1 MTANRGAYLSREIS
15 NWMGFLAL
23 YPSRHLG
30 IHRLLFY
37 ISRPS
42 PPLVHPSRAGTGRN
56 RIRFHEFARKLFT
69 ARHNTGGTI
78 WRVGEASSF
87 YISLVCFPFLLTNDD
102 EDGHV
107 FIRNFESQRAYDV
120 ENGWSIDFGERSRVR
135 GGGATDEVKPAI
147 ALFMIPWRRC
157 IYHFST
163 VPSILR
169 FFVSTAI
176 PFTPGFA
183 HSILCFWRSGFKA
196 EGVSNVG
203 GIEREFRRNFTG
215 EQQLGENLDGILGS
229 GRVEIL
235 VEDFIIGIS
244 LLFIK
249 L

>member
-107 FIRNFESQRAYDV
+107 FIRNFESH
-120 ENGWSIDFGERSRVR
+120 R
-135 GGGATDEVKPAI
+135 GVHT
-147 ALFMIPWRRC
+147 MWR
-157 IYHFST
+157 T
-163 VPSILR
+163 V
-169 FFVSTAI
+169 
-176 PFTPGFA
+176 
-183 HSILCFWRSGFKA
+183 
-196 EGVSNVG
+196 GVS
-203 GIEREFRRNFTG
+203 I
-215 EQQLGENLDGILGS
+215 S
-229 GRVEIL
+229 GKGPGCVVE
-235 VEDFIIGIS
+235 GPRTRWS
-244 LLFIK
+244 QR
-249 L
+249 